1 MDTATAGKQRHVD
14 PEDSHERARLRH
26 LQRKDTADAAANI
39 VPMFAER
46 LRKTSRF
53 LAFVVAMLITLFL
66 ACGFTV
72 FLAWLFAPALGG
84 VQFVLAQVAE
94 GTDATTDT
102 RSAAVGGRDVTSS
115 VILVELTGLD
125 RTSAVGTRSTSAQ
138 GGTWRG

>member
-1 MDTATAGKQRHVD
+1 MDTARAGKQRHVD
-14 PEDSHERARLRH
+14 PEDLHERARVH
-26 LQRKDTADAAANI
+26 YLQRKGTGNAAADA
-39 VPMFAER
+39 VPMFAEK
-46 LRKTSRF
+46 LRKTQRF
-53 LAFVVAMLITLFL
+53 LAVVAAMLVALFLACVLTLFL
-66 ACGFTV
+66 A
-72 FLAWLFAPALGG
+72 WIFARALGG

-102 RSAAVGGRDVTSS
+102 RSATVGGRDVTSS